1 MKKNI
6 TIVLLC
12 LSSIVFSQEI
22 KGIEAEI
29 NFGKYTDCLRP
40 GSICTFNS
48 SNELSNTN
56 AFVFLEKDNSLE
68 VNILRSKISNES
80 ELNLFGTDANT
91 LSNLKDKVFKME
103 EDYLLEKVVIETL
116 YPKTT
121 FTKIVKGSYPINIT
135 EKYYTIMLKLE

>member
-40 GSICTFNS
+40 GSICTFDS
-48 SNELSNTN
+48 SSELSNSN

-68 VNILRSKISNES
+68 VNIVRSKISNES